1 MENEQLDQLNQLR
14 DVYKQAVEQ
23 WIAAIR
29 AEEDLAT
36 PDHTVHAVDVWE
48 HAGFAED
55 EARIKAKTA
64 RTAYENELRKVN
76 FNF

>member
-1 MENEQLDQLNQLR
+1 VENQELDQLR
-14 DVYKQAVEQ
+14 FAYKAAVEQ

-48 HAGFAED
+48 NAGFTEE
-55 EARIKAKTA
+55 EARTRAKTA
-64 RTAYENELRKVN
+64 KQEYENALRQVLYN
-76 FNF
+76 F